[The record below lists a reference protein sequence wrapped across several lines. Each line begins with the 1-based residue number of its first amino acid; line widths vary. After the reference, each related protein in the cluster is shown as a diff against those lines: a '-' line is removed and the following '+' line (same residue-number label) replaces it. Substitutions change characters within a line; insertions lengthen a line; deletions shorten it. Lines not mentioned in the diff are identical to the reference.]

1 MTRSG
6 KLRLALLACLMLFLL
21 SPMALQARAG
31 GGGSSGGGGGSS
43 GGSSSHS
50 SGHARGTSS
59 PLSSLVSG
67 GAFMLMAGAGG
78 IIFAVHLHRKHSASR
93 ALLKQIDDQDYHWNE
108 AVLDER
114 VEKTYYAVQRAWSD
128 MDLDALR
135 AYLSTRLYG
144 RWQVKLASMEMNHE
158 QNILQDVRLL
168 KHKVVG
174 VGDSRDDEQDFC
186 WYYIKGRMVDYTI
199 DTCSN
204 QLIQGSTKPSSFEEY
219 WRFQRQDGVFVLDEI
234 LQKDEISLDQFTDC
248 SEALESARREKE

>member
-1 MTRSG
+1 MKHNDKRRLILLIT
-6 KLRLALLACLMLFLL
+6 LALLLIFPLG
-21 SPMALQARAG
+21 LQARAG
-31 GGGSSGGGGGSS
+31 GGGSSGGSGGSS

-128 MDLDALR
+128 MDLDTLK
-135 AYLSTRLYG
+135 AYLSSSLYG
-144 RWQVKLASMEMNHE
+144 RWQVKLAFMEMNHE
-158 QNILQDVRLL
+158 QNILQDIRLL

-174 VGDSRDDEQDFC
+174 VGDRQDDEQDFC
-186 WYYIKGRMVDYTI
+186 WYYIKGRMVDYII
-199 DTCSN
+199 DT
-204 QLIQGSTKPSSFEEY
+204 QTRQIKTGITKPS
-219 WRFQRQDGVFVLDEI
+219 RF
-234 LQKDEISLDQFTDC
+234 
-248 SEALESARREKE
+248 

>member
-1 MTRSG
+1 MKHNDKRRLILLIT
-6 KLRLALLACLMLFLL
+6 LALLLIFPLG
-21 SPMALQARAG
+21 LQARAG
-31 GGGSSGGGGGSS
+31 GGGSSGGSGGSS

-50 SGHARGTSS
+50 SGHSRGTSS
-59 PLSSLVSG
+59 PITSLVYE
-67 GAFMLMAGAGG
+67 GAFLLMAGAGG

-93 ALLKQIDDQDYHWNE
+93 ALLKQIDDLDYHWNE

-128 MDLDALR
+128 MDLDTLR

-144 RWQVKLASMEMNHE
+144 RWQVKLAFMEMNHE
-158 QNILQDVRLL
+158 QNILQDIRLL

-174 VGDSRDDEQDFC
+174 VGDRQDDEQDFC

-199 DTCSN
+199 DTCNN

-219 WRFQRQDGVFVLDEI
+219 WRFQRQCGVFVLDEV
-234 LQKDEISLDQFTDC
+234 LQKDEISLDQFTDF
-248 SEALESARREKE
+248 SEALESARSKKE

>member
-1 MTRSG
+1 
-6 KLRLALLACLMLFLL
+6 
-21 SPMALQARAG
+21 
-31 GGGSSGGGGGSS
+31 
-43 GGSSSHS
+43 
-50 SGHARGTSS
+50 
-59 PLSSLVSG
+59 
-67 GAFMLMAGAGG
+67 
-78 IIFAVHLHRKHSASR
+78 
-93 ALLKQIDDQDYHWNE
+93 
-108 AVLDER
+108 
-114 VEKTYYAVQRAWSD
+114 
-128 MDLDALR
+128 
-135 AYLSTRLYG
+135 
-144 RWQVKLASMEMNHE
+144 MEMNHE
-158 QNILQDVRLL
+158 QNILQDIRLL